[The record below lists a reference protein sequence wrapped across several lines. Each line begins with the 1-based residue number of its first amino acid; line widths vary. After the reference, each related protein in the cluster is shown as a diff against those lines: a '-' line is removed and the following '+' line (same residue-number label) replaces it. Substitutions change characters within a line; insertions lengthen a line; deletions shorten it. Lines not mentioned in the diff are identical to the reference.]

1 MKLLSNKK
9 LGTKITA
16 NTLIMLLVVSIVSTV
31 AVSMI
36 IQRQNRTLI
45 QKAMA
50 NSTATLRYT
59 LMERQEAVLAAGRQ
73 MISINR
79 MGENLNYLAENKTA
93 AFTGG
98 ITQDAFN
105 ELIDAVFRAAS
116 GQKLWKV
123 MAYDVDG
130 HLMAFAAQEG
140 QQGYRVGFIENDN
153 LRHGVITGAQ
163 NALESQLQMVPAAEN
178 RWATESYA
186 GVSSLS
192 ESVGFQTTEGQLCLK
207 ITLPV
212 LTETYNQET
221 QKVEPKV
228 VGAAILLYSLDA
240 EFAAWIQRLTGT
252 TVVVFSG
259 DAYSAGD
266 LEGYQTIDSTHFR
279 RPGVGFASLKNAA
292 SLFSTITVAGQSYF
306 QTAMPLF
313 GEGGYCGAV
322 ALLQPDA
329 VAKANNRQMIL
340 VLCAVG
346 LGCMLLAAPLT
357 WLQSRTIVRPV
368 SDMVARLRDI
378 AEGEAD
384 LTQRLKIHST
394 DELGQLGQWFN
405 QFLDRLQATI
415 IQVKDNAIKLKNAST
430 HLTGIADALA
440 GGAEKA
446 AQETVSVSGSS
457 AQLSENMT
465 SIAASMEQASTNV
478 NMVASA
484 AEEMSSTINEITQN
498 ASKARVITGDAVS
511 QAENASSQ
519 VGELGGSAQE
529 IGKVIET
536 ITEISEQVN
545 LLALNATIEAA
556 RAGDAGKGFAVVAN
570 EIKELARQT
579 AEATQEIKQRVD
591 GIQRST
597 SGTVDQIAKITRVVK
612 DINEHVVVIASA
624 VEEQSA
630 TTQSIADNV
639 SQAARGI
646 TDVNGH
652 VAASS
657 QVSSDIAKQ
666 IGLVTH
672 SANDLSQ
679 SSAQVNLNSK
689 DLSTLAEEL
698 DRLVGMFK
706 VRAEA

>member
-1 MKLLSNKK
+1 MKLLSNRK

-16 NTLIMLLVVSIVSTV
+16 NTLIMLLVVTIVSTV
-31 AVSMI
+31 VVSRI
-36 IQRQNRTLI
+36 IQRQNRSLI

-59 LMERQEAVLAAGRQ
+59 LMERQAMVLASGRQ

-79 MGENLNYLAENKTA
+79 MGENLNYLAENRTA
-93 AFTGG
+93 AFAAG

-105 ELIDAVFRAAS
+105 ELIDAAFRAAS

-123 MAYDVDG
+123 TVYDADG
-130 HLMAFAAQEG
+130 HLMAFAALDG
-140 QQGYRVGFIENDN
+140 QAGYRVGFVENNN
-153 LRHGVITGAQ
+153 LHHGVVAHGQ
-163 NALESQLQMVPAAEN
+163 NALESQLQVVPAAEN
-178 RWATESYA
+178 RWAPGTYP
-186 GVSSLS
+186 GVANLS
-192 ESVGFQTTEGQLCLK
+192 ESVGFQTTERHLCLK
-207 ITLPV
+207 VALPV
-212 LTETYNQET
+212 LTETLNKVT

-228 VGAAILLYSLDA
+228 VGAAILQSSLDA
-240 EFAAWIQRLTGT
+240 DFATWIQQLTGT
-252 TVVVFSG
+252 SVVVFS
-259 DAYSAGD
+259 DAAYSAGD
-266 LEGYQTIDSTHFR
+266 VAAYQTIDTAMFR
-279 RPGVGFASLKNAA
+279 RPGVGFTSLKIAA
-292 SLFSTITVAGQSYF
+292 SAFSTVTIEGQGYF
-306 QTAMPLF
+306 QTVLPLY
-313 GEGGYCGAV
+313 GDGGYCGAV

-329 VAKANNRQMIL
+329 VAQANNRQMIL

-357 WLQSRTIVRPV
+357 WLLSRTIVRPV
-368 SDMVARLRDI
+368 RDMGVRLKDI
-378 AEGEAD
+378 AEGDAD
-384 LTQRLKIHST
+384 LTQRLRIHSA

-405 QFLDRLQATI
+405 LFLDRLQATI
-415 IQVKDNAIKLKNAST
+415 VQVKNNALKLKEAST

-440 GGAEKA
+440 IGAEKA
-446 AQETVSVSGSS
+446 AQETASVSGSS
-457 AQLSENMT
+457 GQLSENMT

-478 NMVASA
+478 NMVATA

-511 QAENASSQ
+511 RAENASSQ

-579 AEATQEIKQRVD
+579 AAATQEIKQRVD
-591 GIQRST
+591 AIQRST
-597 SGTVDQIAKITRVVK
+597 GGTVDRIAQITGVVK
-612 DINEHVVVIASA
+612 EINEHVVVIASA

-639 SQAARGI
+639 SQAARGF
-646 TDVNGH
+646 TDVNAH
-652 VAASS
+652 VAKSS
-657 QVSSDIAKQ
+657 QVSGDIAKQ
-666 IGLVTH
+666 IDLVTH
-672 SANDLSQ
+672 ASNDLSQ
-679 SSAQVNLNSK
+679 SSAQVNMNSK
-689 DLSTLAEEL
+689 DLSALAEEL

-706 VRAEA
+706 VQPNA